1 MQDIMEAVE
10 VAAILKP
17 SKKIHPDWRDGD
29 AISVAPGQSIPITV
43 GKGGI
48 GGYSEVA
55 PNGGYSQF
63 LNSSYRANGG
73 NGAGNGY
80 PGGSDAGAYTGGNGG
95 SGGAGD
101 DSDTAKA
108 GSDGSNGIG
117 SRNENGSLYPA
128 GSLYGG
134 GKGQRHTTLRFWRT
148 YWETKCRGGGSDR
161 NINGGMVENPITT
174 KDAELEMA
182 IEKVAVTV
190 VAVVV
195 LTVTAVMAL
204 S

>member
-1 MQDIMEAVE
+1 MRRSMMGRKKLQLFTKRFYPAGNYTWIVPKGCRE
-10 VAAILKP
+10 VDVFLVGGGGAGHNGSGGGGGYTKTF
-17 SKKIHPDWRDGD
+17 KKDTSGWRDGD

-80 PGGSDAGAYTGGNGG
+80 PGGSNAGAYTGGNGG

-108 GSDGSNGIG
+108 GSD
-117 SRNENGSLYPA
+117 
-128 GSLYGG
+128 
-134 GKGQRHTTLRFWRT
+134 
-148 YWETKCRGGGSDR
+148 
-161 NINGGMVENPITT
+161 
-174 KDAELEMA
+174 
-182 IEKVAVTV
+182 
-190 VAVVV
+190 
-195 LTVTAVMAL
+195 
-204 S
+204 

>member
-1 MQDIMEAVE
+1 MRRSMMGRKKLQLFTKRFYPAGNYTWIVPKGCRE
-10 VAAILKP
+10 VDVFLVGGGGAGHNGSGGGGGYTKTF
-17 SKKIHPDWRDGD
+17 KKDTSGWRDGD

-80 PGGSDAGAYTGGNGG
+80 PGGSNAGAYTGGNGG

-108 GSDGSNGIG
+108 D
-117 SRNENGSLYPA
+117 
-128 GSLYGG
+128 
-134 GKGQRHTTLRFWRT
+134 
-148 YWETKCRGGGSDR
+148 
-161 NINGGMVENPITT
+161 
-174 KDAELEMA
+174 
-182 IEKVAVTV
+182 
-190 VAVVV
+190 
-195 LTVTAVMAL
+195 LTESAAAMKMAL
-204 S
+204 SIQMVPYMAEERVKGIQPAILANLLGNEMPEVVVQTEI